1 MWKTVFV
8 PVKVVINIRV
18 ISDDLQFGGE
28 PGRELRARSVPAV
41 SATPVRAVAG
51 PVTLNMVRN
60 VIYKQVPTE
69 ITPRRVLSLLCWPEA
84 EMLTNYYPVL
94 S

>member
-1 MWKTVFV
+1 MAAALWKTVFV

-41 SATPVRAVAG
+41 SATPAG
-51 PVTLNMVRN
+51 
-60 VIYKQVPTE
+60 
-69 ITPRRVLSLLCWPEA
+69 LSG
-84 EMLTNYYPVL
+84 L
-94 S
+94 SPGQ